1 MVVDELFKKL
11 EKKTERD
18 LLNQANRTA
27 FMAQSQAV
35 SKITNPKLQLKKVKM
50 ATEVL
55 WFFAALAI
63 GLLLGYLFYEL
74 FSIWLPETKND
85 LIKML
90 FISKANFIYFLSAV
104 SIVGVY
110 VTRITIWALKLLQ

>member
-18 LLNQANRTA
+18 LLNQVNQAAYR
-27 FMAQSQAV
+27 AQTQSV
-35 SKITNPKLQLKKVKM
+35 SNITSPKLLLKKVKI
-50 ATEVL
+50 ATELL

-63 GLLLGYLFYEL
+63 GFIVGYLFYEL
-74 FSIWLPETKND
+74 FLIWLPETKND

-90 FISKANFIYFLSAV
+90 FITKANFIYFLSGI
-104 SIVGVY
+104 SIAGVY